1 MSETKNPNDPVKT
14 GPHHVAIIMDGNGRW
29 AQQRGRPRLFGH
41 HAGARRV
48 REIVQACPDEGVKY
62 LTIFAFS
69 TENWK
74 RTQSE
79 VSGLMALF
87 RRYIMKEAQALS
99 DKGVRVRFIGDRI
112 KLDDKLV
119 QLMDN
124 LELFTANNDGTH
136 LTIALNYGGR
146 DEVTRAAQRLAFEVE
161 QGRLSYKDVDAETLS
176 RFLDTRFL
184 PDPDLVI
191 RTSGEARISN
201 FLLWQS
207 AYAEYEFIDTLW
219 PDFTADVFGKV
230 LAGYGRRERRFGAVL
245 A

>member
-1 MSETKNPNDPVKT
+1 MPDTDNTTSENPN
-14 GPHHVAIIMDGNGRW
+14 HVAIIMDGNGRW
-29 AQQRGRPRLFGH
+29 ATLRGRPRLFGH

-48 REIVQACPDEGVKY
+48 REIVRACPDQGVKY

-79 VSGLMALF
+79 VAGLMALF
-87 RRYIMKEAQALS
+87 RRYIMREAKALF
-99 DKGVRVRFIGDRI
+99 DEGVRVRFIGDRI
-112 KLDDKLV
+112 KLDAKLV
-119 QLMDN
+119 ALMDN
-124 LELFTANNDGTH
+124 LELYTAGNDKVH

-176 RFLDTRFL
+176 KFLDTRFL

-219 PDFTADVFGKV
+219 PDFSKEVFAQV
-230 LAGYGRRERRFGAVL
+230 LSGYGKRERRFGAVM